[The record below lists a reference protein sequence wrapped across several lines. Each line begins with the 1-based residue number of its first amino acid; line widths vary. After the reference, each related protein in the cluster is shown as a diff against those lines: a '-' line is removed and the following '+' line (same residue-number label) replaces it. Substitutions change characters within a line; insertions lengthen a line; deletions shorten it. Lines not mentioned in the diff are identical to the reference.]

1 MPPAREVVPSVT
13 CRVSSR
19 SISVLL
25 IFIYHILSISHI
37 ITKSSGTFYKA
48 CHCINGISPSLK
60 LPPTEKQLAQ
70 QLPQRRTPCW
80 GENSK
85 YLNTSVTICSSDDRF
100 LEVELLGQKPDVFT
114 HFWWSSYCQIPL
126 ERWSVLCSTP
136 SLGQPGKTFSTQGQ
150 LKIHKGESWDLAV
163 LLPSFVCWRAG
174 SYRKSWRGTRVSV
187 GVCRLLSGVESCK
200 PMSSVSWGSGQLCL
214 LSLSAFSGDFL
225 PGKYIAGLYRLSEEY
240 RNSIY

>member
-13 CRVSSR
+13 CCVSSR

-37 ITKSSGTFYKA
+37 ITKSSGTFYKV

-100 LEVELLGQKPDVFT
+100 LEVQLLGQKPGVFT

-126 ERWSVLCSTP
+126 ERWSVLRSTP
-136 SLGQPGKTFSTQGQ
+136 SLGQPWKTLSTLGQ
-150 LKIHKGESWDLAV
+150 LKIHKEKVGIWLCCCRPSRGVGALEVTVSREGEQEWAWVSAGCSV
-163 LLPSFVCWRAG
+163 AWRAASRCHQCHGEVG
-174 SYRKSWRGTRVSV
+174 S
-187 GVCRLLSGVESCK
+187 
-200 PMSSVSWGSGQLCL
+200 
-214 LSLSAFSGDFL
+214 SAYSACQPL
-225 PGKYIAGLYRLSEEY
+225 VVTS
-240 RNSIY
+240 